1 MLPFLKVPNS
11 FDWNSYSLHAMV
23 AFKPTELMS
32 AIMRVSC
39 VAGKAV
45 YLYV

>member
-11 FDWNSYSLHAMV
+11 FDAVMV

-32 AIMRVSC
+32 AFMRVSC